1 MMAVP
6 ISLTSTLV
14 PGTPVALFSAPPFLI
29 FPSILHPRHYDVTA
43 DGQRFLFAAV
53 SASSVETAVSTPIT
67 VDINWTKALKK

>member
-1 MMAVP
+1 
-6 ISLTSTLV
+6 
-14 PGTPVALFSAPPFLI
+14 
-29 FPSILHPRHYDVTA
+29 LHPRHYDVTA